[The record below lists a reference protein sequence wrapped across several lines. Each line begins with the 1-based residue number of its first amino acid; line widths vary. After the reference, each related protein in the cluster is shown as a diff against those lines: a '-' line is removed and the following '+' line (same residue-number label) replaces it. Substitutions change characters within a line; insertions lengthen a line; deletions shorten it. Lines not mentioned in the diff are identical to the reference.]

1 MSYKHKGW
9 PNTAGLSEIESE
21 EIKIWLQF
29 KAKPSV
35 LQSFPSFQNVCMQ
48 GSVFFNLNNNV
59 VCAICVFEALLCA
72 HTAALYVATPCVM
85 SFIVT
90 HKI

>member
-35 LQSFPSFQNVCMQ
+35 LQSFPNFQNVGMQ
-48 GSVFFNLNNNV
+48 GSGFFVL
-59 VCAICVFEALLCA
+59 F
-72 HTAALYVATPCVM
+72 
-85 SFIVT
+85 FF
-90 HKI
+90 

>member
-35 LQSFPSFQNVCMQ
+35 LQSFPNFQNVGMQ
-48 GSVFFNLNNNV
+48 GSGFFVLFFFLSQQWYV
-59 VCAICVFEALLCA
+59 PYVSLKPCCVCTQLL
-72 HTAALYVATPCVM
+72 YM
-85 SFIVT
+85 
-90 HKI
+90 